1 MKSSASPKRR
11 PSVLV
16 ADADP
21 EVREALSTCLIRQG
35 YPVVLAGDGA
45 TALEQASRHPLG
57 LALLEM
63 RLPGPSGMELLRQLK
78 CLRPGLEAIL
88 IAAHSSI
95 PEAVEA
101 MHQGAFYYLLKPLD
115 LELLQ
120 QKIEQAWVIYQE
132 RTQIQIGELYIDLQE
147 AHVTLK
153 GKPAKLTQLEYHILA
168 CLAQRRDQVV
178 SYQVLRQEAW
188 GCNSGVES
196 NTIWTAVHR
205 LRDKIGRKYIT
216 SFKSRGYLLQAPES
230 IREGDK
236 S

>member
-1 MKSSASPKRR
+1 MESSASPKRQ

-21 EVREALSTCLIRQG
+21 EVREALSTCLTQWG
-35 YPVVLAGDGA
+35 YPVALAGDGA

-57 LALLEM
+57 LALLEVRM
-63 RLPGPSGMELLRQLK
+63 PGPAGMELLGQLK

-88 IAAHSSI
+88 IAARGSI

-120 QKIEQAWVIYQE
+120 QKIAQAWASYQE
-132 RTQIQIGELYIDLQE
+132 RVQIHIGELYIDLPE
-147 AHVTLK
+147 AHVTLA
-153 GKPAKLTQLEYHILA
+153 GKPARLTQLEYRILA
-168 CLAQRRDQVV
+168 CLVQRRGQVV
-178 SYQVLRQEAW
+178 SYQMLRQEAW
-188 GCNSGVES
+188 GCKSGVES

-205 LRDKIGRKYIT
+205 LRDKIGRQYIT
-216 SFKSRGYLLQAPES
+216 SFKSRGYLLQTPETLQE
-230 IREGDK
+230 RDK